1 MMAVSENAVT
11 PQTNKFS
18 WENDDKSSDLDR
30 FGVTLFSDNPRSLIV
45 LFFKIRF
52 LFLPLP
58 TVRQDIGGLCTPR
71 IFVEQRQASLDRCY
85 GEGKYQVSRPLD
97 DLMTLN

>member
-1 MMAVSENAVT
+1 MRLP

-45 LFFKIRF
+45 LFFK
-52 LFLPLP
+52 
-58 TVRQDIGGLCTPR
+58 D
-71 IFVEQRQASLDRCY
+71 
-85 GEGKYQVSRPLD
+85 
-97 DLMTLN
+97 